1 MADLNV
7 TSETG
12 SRVMKLDGARHSCP
26 PSKLPGTQDSC
37 GRRVVVVDSDAIVKT
52 DPKARACTKTR
63 NSGKKVLP
71 EKFIFANFV
80 RLVWMDLD
88 AKVKTLS

>member
-1 MADLNV
+1 MLDVADLNM

-12 SRVMKLDGARHSCP
+12 SGVMKLDGARHSCP
-26 PSKLPGTQDSC
+26 PSKLPGTQDLR
-37 GRRVVVVDSDAIVKT
+37 GRRVVLVDSDAIVKT

-63 NSGKKVLP
+63 NSGRKVLL

-88 AKVKTLS
+88 SES